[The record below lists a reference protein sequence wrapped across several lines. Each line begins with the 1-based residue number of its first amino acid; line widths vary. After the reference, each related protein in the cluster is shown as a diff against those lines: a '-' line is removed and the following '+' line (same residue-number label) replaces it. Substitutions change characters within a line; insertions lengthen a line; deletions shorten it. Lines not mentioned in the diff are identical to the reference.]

1 MEARKLTARE
11 VVDARKV
18 KLGKREVAA
27 ILRSTGKIHAMKGTK
42 LVSFDL
48 KRDPPVEKELYEA
61 LLGPTG
67 SLRAPAI
74 RTGKTL
80 IVGFN
85 EDSWKK
91 LLK

>member
-1 MEARKLTARE
+1 
-11 VVDARKV
+11 
-18 KLGKREVAA
+18 
-27 ILRSTGKIHAMKGTK
+27 MKGTK

-85 EDSWKK
+85 EDTWKK